1 MRRGARERNNLK
13 NRKKKRQNKKILVIA
28 IIILI
33 IALVG
38 LAYGLNKTRQAENE
52 SAQKVDEK
60 IEESNEENIEEDKET
75 EESQKPQE
83 KEETKYSMTKG
94 NKFVKIDNT
103 IAYIDSI
110 NGNNLY
116 IFNIEDGSAIAVN
129 TPQELWKIYFDGENI
144 YGVPN
149 HYSGKGIYKIDLQG
163 KVTQIYEGE
172 SAQLW
177 LTNDKIYFV
186 KQNGFD
192 EINQTPQGDL
202 CSMDKDGNNITTI
215 IPNVKNYFNIFNE
228 KIYYTDGE
236 TRDLYV
242 ADINGENKEELA
254 QGRTLIVGL
263 NEKYIIYVDYEEG
276 EKYHILY
283 LDDKTNHEV
292 GRFGSCYV
300 TENEGYILTRKL
312 VDENNNIENE
322 FSVLQIDSNNKE
334 EKQMFKSNM
343 VLPYLTYVYENK
355 AYIEEQDVIRAD
367 LENGNVEE
375 DMPNGYYLDGYCY
388 EFITSNDNNKINE
401 IGIYD
406 LETMEEQK
414 IKLTYFLPDN

>member
-1 MRRGARERNNLK
+1 MRRGARERNNLNK
-13 NRKKKRQNKKILVIA
+13 RKKKVQNKKILVIA

-33 IALVG
+33 IAL
-38 LAYGLNKTRQAENE
+38 ENE
-52 SAQKVDEK
+52 SAQEVDKKV
-60 IEESNEENIEEDKET
+60 EESNEENIEENQET
-75 EESQKPQE
+75 EKNQKPQE
-83 KEETKYSMTKG
+83 KEEIKYSMTKG

-116 IFNIEDGSAIAVN
+116 IFNIEENSAIQVN
-129 TPQELWKIYFDGENI
+129 TPKELWKIYFDGENI

-177 LTNDKIYFV
+177 LTEDKIYFV

-215 IPNVKNYFNIFNE
+215 IPNVKNYFNILGN

-254 QGRTLIVGL
+254 QGRTLIAGI
-263 NEKYIIYVDYEEG
+263 NEKYIVYVDYEDG
-276 EKYHILY
+276 EKYHVVY

-322 FSVLQIDSNNKE
+322 FSVFKIDND
-334 EKQMFKSNM
+334 M
-343 VLPYLTYVYENK
+343 VLPYLAYVYQNK

-367 LENGNVEE
+367 LENGNIEE
-375 DMPNGYYLDGYCY
+375 NMPNGYYLDGYCY
-388 EFITSNDNNKINE
+388 ELRMTDNKVNE
-401 IGIYD
+401 IGIYN
-406 LETMEEQK
+406 LETMEEEK
-414 IKLTYFLPDN
+414 IALTYFLSDN

>member
-1 MRRGARERNNLK
+1 MRRGARERNNLNK
-13 NRKKKRQNKKILVIA
+13 RKKKVQNKKILVIA

-33 IALVG
+33 IALIG
-38 LAYGLNKTRQAENE
+38 LAYGLNKTHQAKNE
-52 SAQKVDEK
+52 SAQEVDKKV
-60 IEESNEENIEEDKET
+60 EESNEENIEENQET
-75 EESQKPQE
+75 EKNQKPQE
-83 KEETKYSMTKG
+83 KEEIKYSMTKG

-103 IAYIDSI
+103 IVYIDSI

-116 IFNIEDGSAIAVN
+116 IFNIKDNSAIQVN
-129 TPQELWKIYFDGENI
+129 TPKELWKIHFDGENI

-177 LTNDKIYFV
+177 LTEDKIYFV

-215 IPNVKNYFNIFNE
+215 IPNVKNYFNILGN

-236 TRDLYV
+236 
-242 ADINGENKEELA
+242 
-254 QGRTLIVGL
+254 
-263 NEKYIIYVDYEEG
+263 
-276 EKYHILY
+276 KYHVVY

-312 VDENNNIENE
+312 IDENNNIENE
-322 FSVLQIDSNNKE
+322 FSVFKIDSNNKE
-334 EKQMFKSNM
+334 EN
-343 VLPYLTYVYENK
+343 
-355 AYIEEQDVIRAD
+355 
-367 LENGNVEE
+367 
-375 DMPNGYYLDGYCY
+375 MPNGYYLDGYCY
-388 EFITSNDNNKINE
+388 ELRMTDNRINE
-401 IGIYD
+401 IGIYN
-406 LETMEEQK
+406 LETMEEEK
-414 IKLTYFLPDN
+414 IALTYFLSDN

>member
-1 MRRGARERNNLK
+1 MRRGARERNNLNK
-13 NRKKKRQNKKILVIA
+13 RKKKVQNKKILVIA

-38 LAYGLNKTRQAENE
+38 LAYGLNKTHQAENE
-52 SAQKVDEK
+52 SEQEIDKKV
-60 IEESNEENIEEDKET
+60 EESNEENIEENQET
-75 EESQKPQE
+75 EETQKPQE
-83 KEETKYSMTKG
+83 KEEIKYSMTKG

-116 IFNIEDGSAIAVN
+116 IFNIKENSAIQVN
-129 TPQELWKIYFDGENI
+129 TPKELWKIYFDGENI

-177 LTNDKIYFV
+177 LTEDKIYFV

-215 IPNVKNYFNIFNE
+215 IPNVKNYFNILGN

-236 TRDLYV
+236 
-242 ADINGENKEELA
+242 
-254 QGRTLIVGL
+254 
-263 NEKYIIYVDYEEG
+263 
-276 EKYHILY
+276 KYHVVY

-322 FSVLQIDSNNKE
+322 FSVFKIDSNNKE
-334 EKQMFKSNM
+334 EKQMLKNDM
-343 VLPYLTYVYENK
+343 VLPYLAYVYQNK

-367 LENGNVEE
+367 LENGNIEE
-375 DMPNGYYLDGYCY
+375 NMPNGYYVDGYCY
-388 EFITSNDNNKINE
+388 ELRMTDNRINE
-401 IGIYD
+401 IGIYN

-414 IKLTYFLPDN
+414 IALTYFLSDN

>member
-1 MRRGARERNNLK
+1 MRRGVRERNNLN
-13 NRKKKRQNKKILVIA
+13 NRKKKILNKKILVIV
-28 IIILI
+28 IITLI

-38 LAYGLNKTRQAENE
+38 LSYGLNKTENG
-52 SAQKVDEK
+52 SVQKVDK
-60 IEESNEENIEEDKET
+60 KVEESMEENIEENQET
-75 EESQKPQE
+75 EENQKTQE

-177 LTNDKIYFV
+177 LTDDKIYFV

-202 CSMDKDGNNITTI
+202 CSMDKYGNNITTI
-215 IPNVKNYFNIFNE
+215 IPNVKNYFNILNE

-254 QGRTLIVGL
+254 QGRTLIAGL
-263 NEKYIIYVDYEEG
+263 NEKYIIYIDYEDG
-276 EKYHILY
+276 EKYHVLY

-322 FSVLQIDSNNKE
+322 FSVFQIDSNNKE

-367 LENGNVEE
+367 LENGDVEE

-388 EFITSNDNNKINE
+388 EFITYNDNNKINE
-401 IGIYD
+401 IGIYN

-414 IKLTYFLPDN
+414 IQPTYFLGD

>member
-1 MRRGARERNNLK
+1 MRRGARERNNLNK
-13 NRKKKRQNKKILVIA
+13 RKKKVQNKKILVIA

-33 IALVG
+33 ITLIG
-38 LAYGLNKTRQAENE
+38 LAYGLNKTHQTENE
-52 SAQKVDEK
+52 STQEIDKKV
-60 IEESNEENIEEDKET
+60 EESNEENIEENQET
-75 EESQKPQE
+75 EETQKPQE
-83 KEETKYSMTKG
+83 KEEIKYSMTKG

-116 IFNIEDGSAIAVN
+116 IFNIKENSAIQVN
-129 TPQELWKIYFDGENI
+129 TSKELWKIYFDGENI

-177 LTNDKIYFV
+177 LTEDKIYFV

-215 IPNVKNYFNIFNE
+215 IPNVKNYFNILNN

-254 QGRTLIVGL
+254 QGRTLIAGI
-263 NEKYIIYVDYEEG
+263 NEKYIVYVDYEDG
-276 EKYHILY
+276 EKYHVVY

-322 FSVLQIDSNNKE
+322 FSVFKIDSNNKE
-334 EKQMFKSNM
+334 EN
-343 VLPYLTYVYENK
+343 
-355 AYIEEQDVIRAD
+355 
-367 LENGNVEE
+367 
-375 DMPNGYYLDGYCY
+375 MPNGYYLDGYCY
-388 EFITSNDNNKINE
+388 ELRMTDNRINE
-401 IGIYD
+401 ISIYN

-414 IKLTYFLPDN
+414 IALTYFLSDN

>member
-1 MRRGARERNNLK
+1 MRRGVRERNNLNK
-13 NRKKKRQNKKILVIA
+13 RKKKVQNKKILVIA

-38 LAYGLNKTRQAENE
+38 LAYGLNKTHQAENE
-52 SAQKVDEK
+52 SEQEIDKKV
-60 IEESNEENIEEDKET
+60 EESNEENIEENQET
-75 EESQKPQE
+75 EETQKPQE
-83 KEETKYSMTKG
+83 KEEIKYSMTKG

-116 IFNIEDGSAIAVN
+116 IFNIKENSAIQVN
-129 TPQELWKIYFDGENI
+129 TPKELWKIYFDGENI

-163 KVTQIYEGE
+163 KATQIYEGE

-177 LTNDKIYFV
+177 LTEDKIYFV

-215 IPNVKNYFNIFNE
+215 IPNVKNYFNILGN

-236 TRDLYV
+236 
-242 ADINGENKEELA
+242 
-254 QGRTLIVGL
+254 
-263 NEKYIIYVDYEEG
+263 
-276 EKYHILY
+276 KYHVVY

-322 FSVLQIDSNNKE
+322 FSVFKIDSNNKE
-334 EKQMFKSNM
+334 EKQMLKNDM
-343 VLPYLTYVYENK
+343 VLPYLAYVYQNK

-367 LENGNVEE
+367 LENGNIEE
-375 DMPNGYYLDGYCY
+375 NMPNGYYVDGYCY
-388 EFITSNDNNKINE
+388 ELRMTDNRINE
-401 IGIYD
+401 IGIYN

-414 IKLTYFLPDN
+414 IALTYFLSDN

>member
-1 MRRGARERNNLK
+1 MRRGARERNNLNK
-13 NRKKKRQNKKILVIA
+13 RKKKVQNKKILVIA

-33 IALVG
+33 IALIG
-38 LAYGLNKTRQAENE
+38 LAYGLNKTHQTENE
-52 SAQKVDEK
+52 SEQEIDKKV
-60 IEESNEENIEEDKET
+60 EESNEENIEENQET
-75 EESQKPQE
+75 EETQKPQE
-83 KEETKYSMTKG
+83 KEEIKYSMTKG

-116 IFNIEDGSAIAVN
+116 IFNIEENSAIQVN
-129 TPQELWKIYFDGENI
+129 TPRELWKIYFDGENI

-177 LTNDKIYFV
+177 LTEDKIYFV

-215 IPNVKNYFNIFNE
+215 IPNVKNYFNILGN

-254 QGRTLIVGL
+254 QGRTLIAGI
-263 NEKYIIYVDYEEG
+263 NEKYIVYVDYEDG
-276 EKYHILY
+276 EKYHVVY

-322 FSVLQIDSNNKE
+322 FSVFKIDSNNKE
-334 EKQMFKSNM
+334 EKQMLKNDM
-343 VLPYLTYVYENK
+343 VLPYLAYVYQNK

-367 LENGNVEE
+367 LENGNIEE
-375 DMPNGYYLDGYCY
+375 NMPNGYYLDGYCY
-388 EFITSNDNNKINE
+388 ELRMTDNRINE
-401 IGIYD
+401 IGIYN

-414 IKLTYFLPDN
+414 IALTYFLSDN